1 MAPGRALGAARRGR
15 GRVPVRRSQPRG
27 SPWAPCLRR
36 AVEKGSEILARA
48 RKARP
53 ETTNGP
59 GTALRGGGALGRPP
73 GPSQPRRGA
82 AGGEARG
89 HPALRGQHPQPE
101 PRRKMPGRCRDPPGA
116 PGQRRQRRQ
125 PSPASRRPPWAHRAQ
140 SGARAHPQPLRALLP
155 PGTYIQAVEA
165 GVHAPS
171 HAELSSSSRPGG
183 TRPFIS
189 SLPPP
194 PAPGAAPAWL
204 LPDGWHRGPAS
215 GRPLSAWGRL
225 AGRSALRGGLSASGR
240 VPPQGSRAA
249 GVPPQPL
256 AARGWGREAGQEL
269 QVPGISGLGGSG
281 APRAVRVLRRQW
293 GEVEQ

>member
-1 MAPGRALGAARRGR
+1 MAPGRALGAPRRGR

-101 PRRKMPGRCRDPPGA
+101 PQREDAGTLPEPQGSADSGANPPLLRVA
-116 PGQRRQRRQ
+116 PLGLTE
-125 PSPASRRPPWAHRAQ
+125 HRAQ